1 MKKHFK
7 LILAALCALVL
18 FATSAPIL
26 NAAENDSSQSGGNE
40 QLYKYT
46 IRIHVVDWAERFDG
60 GTQTI
65 TVVSKT
71 PLYIYKHRT
80 DEPATYLRFFNGDFV
95 DFENAVSSGYQAGHT
110 FLSDLK
116 DVSLSYLW
124 TFANGETE
132 MQNRIGGSAIEYQG
146 KVRMTVSATCP
157 IFTDEE
163 SLGNSLKTGSTDG
176 WENYN
181 PDKDWTFSGSISA
194 TDSILPNT
202 EDQSYSFCSDGR
214 LAILHDN
221 EYEYYLYTG
230 TGSDIY
236 QVTNDGLK
244 KFASASNE
252 QSFYNLFPM
261 TRYNHYESTI
271 PIFRDREK
279 LLNYIETGSLE
290 GYEFPTEDNA
300 LPYLQNVAWN
310 NVGDC
315 YGGMPYIMGDE
326 ISWKVDDFPWKDTG
340 QVELY
345 ADIDVTAR
353 GHSLSLT
360 HFNMAFNSAD
370 FERAGIS
377 LVNFSEGRI
386 IIPDDKYEA
395 HIQEKLDEQYGK
407 GNFTYETHK
416 VIHFYVRLIWRNEEQ
431 GKVLRGNFVRIT
443 PGGSIDDFGR
453 VETGKVG
460 EIKDGFFTFETDT
473 ESEGSYEYNKDYSGN
488 YPFDDSN
495 ISDIP
500 TSLDGALNSFVDI
513 IGALIK
519 GVGKVPSLVAKV
531 FSFLPNI
538 FFVLIGGSFTVVV
551 ILRILGR

>member
-18 FATSAPIL
+18 FVTSAPIL

-46 IRIHVVDWAERFDG
+46 IRIHVVNWAERFDG

-163 SLGNSLKTGSTDG
+163 SLGNSLKTGSTEG

-279 LLNYIETGSLE
+279 LLNYIETGSYDGCINGNDLVFTGDVGFFLQKVAFHPVSDGTGTMYFTWSNE
-290 GYEFPTEDNA
+290 QDYGNA
-300 LPYLQNVAWN
+300 EVEIFGDYSVALGLSKTGIRADLARVPYSDGTYRFTY
-310 NVGDC
+310 GD
-315 YGGMPYIMGDE
+315 MEKTI
-326 ISWKVDDFPWKDTG
+326 VDTG
-340 QVELY
+340 RLEQKYLDKLAQTLIQPHYFYLRLIAEDGRMSGWVR
-345 ADIDVTAR
+345 VTAKP
-353 GHSLSLT
+353 
-360 HFNMAFNSAD
+360 
-370 FERAGIS
+370 EAGS
-377 LVNFSEGRI
+377 VS
-386 IIPDDKYEA
+386 
-395 HIQEKLDEQYGK
+395 YGVDT
-407 GNFTYETHK
+407 GFIDTD
-416 VIHFYVRLIWRNEEQ
+416 
-431 GKVLRGNFVRIT
+431 GNFVPNDELQDSYT
-443 PGGSIDDFGR
+443 SIPDPW
-453 VETGKVG
+453 TGKHEYEDDNK
-460 EIKDGFFTFETDT
+460 EINGAQTMLDALSKFT
-473 ESEGSYEYNKDYSGN
+473 N
-488 YPFDDSN
+488 
-495 ISDIP
+495 
-500 TSLDGALNSFVDI
+500 I
-513 IGALIK
+513 IGTLIK
-519 GVGKVPSLVAKV
+519 SIGNVPELVAKV